1 MNATERIVE
10 QYFRLHHHCLT
21 VSDLKIPSAEGRQI
35 DLLVIKPSTKPG
47 TPATYLHVEVSVTS
61 TTHNPKL
68 DKTLPKLFDHKFF
81 GGPPLRRER
90 VSKNTPDILRQLKS
104 TYELYGAEWAS
115 VQRVWCLWKYNGAGV
130 AKLQTDLAAA
140 HAGVSA
146 DKFRVLSFRDE
157 VMPKLA
163 GALGTSHH
171 EDELVRLAS
180 LYEAKA
186 QEEKKLALKLAKQQA
201 QAANKEFSSPVPED
215 PTASP
220 FNFILP

>member
-35 DLLVIKPSTKPG
+35 DLLVLKPG
-47 TPATYLHVEVSVTS
+47 PPASYLHVEVSVTF

-68 DKTLPKLFDHKFF
+68 NKTLPKHFDHKFF
-81 GGPPLRRER
+81 GGLPLRRER
-90 VSKNTPDILRQLKS
+90 VSTNTPDIVGQLKD
-104 TYELYGAEWAS
+104 TYKLFGAEWAD
-115 VQRVWCLWKYNGAGV
+115 VQRVWCLWKYDPAHV

-140 HAGVSA
+140 HAGIAA

-163 GALGTSHH
+163 SSLGTSHH

-180 LYEAKA
+180 LYEAKS
-186 QEEKKLALKLAKQQA
+186 QEDKKLALKLAKQQA
-201 QAANKEFSSPVPED
+201 RAAGLKFIPPAPED
-215 PTASP
+215 PAASP
-220 FNFILP
+220 YNFILP